1 MNESSTKTTSA
12 TSQADELGS
21 RDLLTRLTDAGD
33 EALEWIRSELP
44 GGTKAVQAAT
54 DLRVRAD
61 DLGKRVSGMDELE
74 RRVATLEEE
83 LAGLRKPEKVAP
95 KPRAS

>member
-12 TSQADELGS
+12 TPQPDELGS
-21 RDLLTRLTDAGD
+21 RDLLTRLTDAGE
-33 EALEWIRSELP
+33 EAIEWIRSELP
-44 GGTKAVQAAT
+44 GGAKAVQAAS
-54 DLRVRAD
+54 DLRARVD
-61 DLGKRVSGMDELE
+61 DLGKRVSGLDELE

-83 LAGLRKPEKVAP
+83 LAGLRKSEKAAS